1 MEQRRVQFHYFLQ
14 IDCNIALEIA
24 GSVQNARVVPIGALK
39 RTDHQRLHRPVV
51 LPERIVFIKEL
62 NLRIDVVDL

>member
-1 MEQRRVQFHYFLQ
+1 MEQREAYFDYFLQ
-14 IDCNIALEIA
+14 IDGNIALEVA
-24 GSVQNARVVPIGALK
+24 GSVQHARVVPIGALE